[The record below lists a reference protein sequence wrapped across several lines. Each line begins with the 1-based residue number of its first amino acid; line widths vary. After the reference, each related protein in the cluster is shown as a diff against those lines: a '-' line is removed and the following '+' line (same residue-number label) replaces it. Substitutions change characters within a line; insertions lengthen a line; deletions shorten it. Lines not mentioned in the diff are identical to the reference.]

1 MAVQADFALLFFL
14 EDYENVIYS
23 AEMLSA
29 KNYEAAICTSLSI
42 IYYRRNTSKKLF
54 KKIFQKNFLHPTFL
68 SSPPVTI

>member
-42 IYYRRNTSKKLF
+42 IY
-54 KKIFQKNFLHPTFL
+54 
-68 SSPPVTI
+68 